1 MTETSTLQLQAA
13 APRSSGFSWLR
24 LGSLVCLCIAL
35 QMPGEEMA
43 FAQPTSPLPI
53 LKSVEEVRQLSTAQA
68 ALGYPVHLRCVV
80 TYYDSN
86 STGFFAQDSQK
97 GIFVRL
103 SGRRQ
108 SWRAGQQIDLEGKT
122 EPGDFAV
129 IIKAVRITVLGE
141 GEMPSPKLVSFDQ
154 LASGTEDTLWIETR
168 GVVRSTSHIADGSVA
183 LDLVY
188 GGVRVQAL
196 GPVTTNDLSSL
207 VECAV
212 RLQGVAGTVFNRKRQ
227 MIAPI
232 VFFNSLSNITVESE
246 ITKDPFAVPENS
258 VRQLFEYDSL
268 GSAGHRVKIR
278 GVVIGQLPGEALFI
292 RDKQDGLLVE
302 TKDRTL
308 FHPGDIV
315 EALGFP
321 ATGRFNPILQD
332 AVFRKTGTGAAP
344 NPVMSTVPVLL
355 EGTLDADLVT
365 VEADLQVDW
374 NGRDEPFMKLQD
386 KGIMFSAVIAGA
398 HDKLPWPS
406 LRAGSR
412 LKLTGICQVQEVV
425 TEGSWLHPSFIRLIL
440 RSPQDIVVLSQ
451 PSWWTA
457 TRLLWLLGGVMTFA
471 LVASVWGILLKRRM
485 LHQAETIRIQLKREG
500 VLNER
505 ARIARE
511 FHDTLEQEL
520 AGMSL
525 QMDMIAAQAVNHPVA
540 ERIGVAQRLLRRS
553 QEEAHR
559 SVWDLR
565 CGALERGG
573 LAVALQET
581 AEQTARRAG
590 IEISLNAPDQSRR
603 LPVLL
608 EHHLLRISQEAITNA
623 IRHGRAKKIQ
633 LDLSFDADEIS
644 LRIKDDGCGFASK
657 WLSQE
662 MAGHFGLLGM
672 KERAEKIGG
681 SFSVVSQPG
690 LGTQVKVKA
699 PVPRNNDDIAPSGS
713 AMFAEPTD
721 LPEPPSH

>member
-1 MTETSTLQLQAA
+1 MS
-13 APRSSGFSWLR
+13 PRSSGVSWLW
-24 LGSLVCLCIAL
+24 LGLLVWWSIAF
-35 QMPGEEMA
+35 QMPGEDMA
-43 FAQPTSPLPI
+43 FAQSTSPLPI
-53 LKSVEEVRQLSTAQA
+53 LKSVEEVRHLSTAQA

-80 TYYDSN
+80 TYYDAN

-97 GIFVRL
+97 GIFVRAA
-103 SGRRQ
+103 GRPRL
-108 SWRAGQQIDLEGKT
+108 WHAGQNIDLEGKT

-129 IIKAVRITVLGE
+129 IIKALKITELGE
-141 GEMPSPKLVSFDQ
+141 GEMPPPKWVSFDQ
-154 LASGTEDTLWIETR
+154 LTSGTEDTQWIETR
-168 GVVRSTSHIADGSVA
+168 GSVRSTSHIANGSVV
-183 LDLVY
+183 LDLVIN
-188 GGVRVQAL
+188 GVRVQAL
-196 GPVTTNDLSSL
+196 GPVITNDLSSL
-207 VECAV
+207 IECVV

-232 VFFNSLSNITVESE
+232 IFFNSLSNITAESE
-246 ITKDPFAVPENS
+246 INRNPFAVPEKS

-268 GSAGHRVKIR
+268 GSSGHRVKIR
-278 GVVIGQLPGEALFI
+278 GVVIGQLPGEAIFI

-302 TKDRTL
+302 TKDQTL
-308 FHPGDIV
+308 ARPGDIV
-315 EALGFP
+315 ETLGFP

-332 AVFRKTGTGAAP
+332 AVFRKTGTGAVP
-344 NPVMSTVPVLL
+344 NPVMSTVPELL
-355 EGTLDADLVT
+355 VGTLDADLVT

-374 NGRDEPFMKLQD
+374 NGRDEPFMKLQEN
-386 KGIMFSAVIAGA
+386 GIMFNAAIATAHGA
-398 HDKLPWPS
+398 LPWPS

-425 TEGSWLHPSFIRLIL
+425 AQGSWLHPSFIRLLL
-440 RSPQDIVVLSQ
+440 RSPQDIVVLSH

-457 TRLLWLLGGVMTFA
+457 TRLLWLLGGVMIFA
-471 LVASVWGILLKRRM
+471 LTAAVWGILLKRRM
-485 LHQAETIRIQLKREG
+485 LDQAETIRTQLKREG

-525 QMDMIAAQAVNHPVA
+525 QLDMIATQTVNHPVA
-540 ERIGVAQRLLRRS
+540 ERIGIAQRLLRRS

-573 LAVALQET
+573 LAVALRET
-581 AEQTARRAG
+581 AEQAARRAG
-590 IEISLNAPDQSRR
+590 IEITLNAPYQSRQ

-623 IRHGRAKKIQ
+623 IRHGSAKKIQ
-633 LDLSFDADEIS
+633 LDLSLDAVEIC
-644 LRIKDDGCGFASK
+644 LRIKDDGCGFALE

-681 SFSVVSQPG
+681 SFNVVSQPG
-690 LGTQVKVKA
+690 LGTQVIVKA
-699 PVPRNNDDIAPSGS
+699 PVPQDNDNIADSGS
-713 AMFAEPTD
+713 VLPVEPAILTD
-721 LPEPPSH
+721 PPSI

>member
-1 MTETSTLQLQAA
+1 MQLQMV
-13 APRSSGFSWLR
+13 APRNSVFSWLR
-24 LGSLVCLCIAL
+24 LGRLVFLGIAFQMAHEELAISEPASL
-35 QMPGEEMA
+35 
-43 FAQPTSPLPI
+43 LPM
-53 LKSVEEVRQLSTAQA
+53 LKSVAEVRQLSTTQA

-80 TYYDSN
+80 TCCGST
-86 STGFFAQDSQK
+86 STGFFVQDSQK
-97 GIFVRL
+97 GIFIR
-103 SGRRQ
+103 SSRPRE
-108 SWRAGQQIDLEGKT
+108 SWHAGQQIEVEGKT

-129 IIKAVRITVLGE
+129 IIKAVKITALGD
-141 GEMPSPKLVSFDQ
+141 GEMPAPKLVSFDQ
-154 LASGTEDTLWIETR
+154 LVSGTEDTLWIETR
-168 GVVRSTSHIADGSVA
+168 GVVRSTAHLATGEVA
-183 LDLVY
+183 LDLVN

-232 VFFNSLSNITVESE
+232 VFFNSLSNITVESD
-246 ITKDPFAVPENS
+246 ITKDPFAVPEKS

-278 GVVIGQLPGEALFI
+278 GVVIGQLPGEAIFI
-292 RDKQDGLLVE
+292 RDQQDGLLVE
-302 TKDRTL
+302 TKDRTMVR
-308 FHPGDIV
+308 PGDKV
-315 EALGFP
+315 ETLGFP

-332 AVFRKTGTGAAP
+332 AVFRKTGTGDAP
-344 NPVMSTVPVLL
+344 NPIMSTVPELL
-355 EGTLDADLVT
+355 VGTLDADLVT

-374 NGRDEPFMKLQD
+374 NGRDEPFMKLQEN
-386 KGIMFSAVIAGA
+386 GIMFNAAIATAHGA
-398 HDKLPWPS
+398 MPWPP

-425 TEGSWLHPSFIRLIL
+425 GEGSWLHPSFIRLLL
-440 RSPQDIVVLSQ
+440 RSPQDVVVLSQ
-451 PSWWTA
+451 PSWWTTA
-457 TRLLWLLGGVMTFA
+457 RLLRLLGGVMTFA
-471 LVASVWGILLKRRM
+471 LIASGWGILLKRRM
-485 LHQAETIRIQLKREG
+485 IEQAETIRTQLKREG

-525 QMDMIAAQAVNHPVA
+525 QMDMIAAQTVNHPVA

-581 AEQTARRAG
+581 ADQTARRAG

-633 LDLSFDADEIS
+633 LELSFDTDEIC
-644 LRIKDDGCGFASK
+644 LRIRDDGCGFVSEG
-657 WLSQE
+657 LSQE

-672 KERAEKIGG
+672 KERADKVGG
-681 SFSVVSQPG
+681 SFNVVSQPE
-690 LGTQVKVKA
+690 LGTQVIVKA
-699 PVPRNNDDIAPSGS
+699 PVPRNNDGIAHSGS
-713 AMFAEPTD
+713 ATSSESTN
-721 LPEPPSH
+721 LTKPPSH